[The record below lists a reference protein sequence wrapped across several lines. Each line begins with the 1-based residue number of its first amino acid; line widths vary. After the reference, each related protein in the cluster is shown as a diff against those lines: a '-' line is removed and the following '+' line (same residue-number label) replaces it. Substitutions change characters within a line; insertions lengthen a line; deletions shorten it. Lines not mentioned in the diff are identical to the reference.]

1 MTGRFRGASFLRMTI
16 LRAVLIAFLT
26 LVPAVALGGSDSSMP
41 SLESFRIRPITG
53 NDFRSF
59 VEVFSEM
66 RGPLRSEMM
75 RDRKTDFENADPLKY
90 VMKIKGEKD
99 VQKML
104 KKHGLDWDQFTELMG
119 NVVLAYFSIQPEK
132 TKAGLVRQ
140 LADYGLAMNEE
151 QIPEQFRETVRDF
164 IKTDEG
170 AALAAMALDFFLQVP
185 EQNVA
190 LVKENKRTLDAA
202 FYTKFWKDKI

>member
-1 MTGRFRGASFLRMTI
+1 MKKYLIMAI
-16 LRAVLIAFLT
+16 LLLLPMAAQATDAPV
-26 LVPAVALGGSDSSMP
+26 MP
-41 SLESFRIRPITG
+41 SLESFRIRPMTA
-53 NDFRSF
+53 NEFRSF

-75 RDRKTDFENADPLKY
+75 KDRKTDFEGADPLKY

-104 KKHGLDWDQFTELMG
+104 KKHDLSWDQFTELMG
-119 NVVLAYFSIQPEK
+119 NVVLAYFSIQPDK
-132 TKAGLVRQ
+132 TKIGLVRQ

-185 EQNVA
+185 EQNIA
-190 LVKENKRTLDAA
+190 LVKENRRTLDAT
-202 FYTKFWKDKI
+202 FYTRFWKDKI

>member
-1 MTGRFRGASFLRMTI
+1 
-16 LRAVLIAFLT
+16 
-26 LVPAVALGGSDSSMP
+26 
-41 SLESFRIRPITG
+41 
-53 NDFRSF
+53 
-59 VEVFSEM
+59 
-66 RGPLRSEMM
+66 
-75 RDRKTDFENADPLKY
+75 
-90 VMKIKGEKD
+90 
-99 VQKML
+99 ML